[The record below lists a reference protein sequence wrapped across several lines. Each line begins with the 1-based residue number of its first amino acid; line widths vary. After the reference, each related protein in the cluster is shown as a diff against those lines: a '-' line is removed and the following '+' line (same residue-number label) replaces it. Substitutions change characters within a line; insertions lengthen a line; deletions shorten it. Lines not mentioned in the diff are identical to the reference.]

1 MAGTSKGKS
10 TSDMDPKK
18 RPQDPLPHD
27 GNQLI
32 HGGRQKA
39 GEAPGLAEDEQG
51 EGMPAV
57 GGQR

>member
-1 MAGTSKGKS
+1 MANPSKGKS
-10 TSDMDPKK
+10 ENDSAQK

-32 HGGRQKA
+32 HGGRQKS
-39 GEAPGLAEDEQG
+39 GEAPGLAEEEQG